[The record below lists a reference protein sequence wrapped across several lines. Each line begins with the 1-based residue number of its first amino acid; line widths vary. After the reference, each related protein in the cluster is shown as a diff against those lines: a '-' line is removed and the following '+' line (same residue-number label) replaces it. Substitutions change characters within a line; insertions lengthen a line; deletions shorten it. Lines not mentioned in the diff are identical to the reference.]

1 MTEASWRLSAF
12 VVVLASML
20 WAERRWPRRA
30 PTEVPGRIL
39 HNVGIVALDQAVVRI
54 FVPLLP
60 VALASAR
67 WGGGGLL
74 ASSPWWVAAGLG
86 VVALDFAVWV
96 QHVLFH
102 RVPVLWRLHR
112 LHHADT
118 GFDVT
123 TALRFHPA
131 EILLS
136 IGYKLAWVWVLGP
149 PPEAVL
155 AFEIGLNAL
164 AMFNHAN
171 LALDPR
177 WDAALRRV
185 WVTPDVHR
193 VHHGARA
200 DEMHTNFGFSVV
212 WWDKLW
218 GTYRAQPVGD
228 HATMVVGLPSFR
240 GAAEHRL
247 GAMLT
252 QPWRDDPGAS
262 GGAVGGMTAR
272 DADPG

>member
-1 MTEASWRLSAF
+1 MTEAGWRLGVF
-12 VVVLASML
+12 VAVLAVML
-20 WAERRWPRRA
+20 WAERRWPRRVPA
-30 PTEVPGRIL
+30 EVPGRVL
-39 HNVGIVALDQAVVRI
+39 HNFLIVVLDQGVVRLL
-54 FVPLLP
+54 VPLLP
-60 VALASAR
+60 VALAASR
-67 WGGGGLL
+67 WGAGGLL
-74 ASSPWWVAAGLG
+74 AGTPWWAAAGLG
-86 VVALDFAVWV
+86 VLVLDFAIWL

-102 RVPVLWRLHR
+102 RVSWLWRLHR

-118 GFDVT
+118 GFDVS

-136 IGYKLAWVWVLGP
+136 IAYKLAWVWVLGP

-171 LALDPR
+171 LALSPR

-200 DEMHTNFGFSVV
+200 DEMHTNFGFNVV
-212 WWDKLW
+212 WWDKLF
-218 GTYRAQPVGD
+218 GTYREQPAGD
-228 HATMVVGLPSFR
+228 HATMVLGLPAFR
-240 GAAEHRL
+240 SVREHHL

-252 QPWRDDPGAS
+252 QPWREDAAADGSPRS
-262 GGAVGGMTAR
+262 G
-272 DADPG
+272 